1 MKSFALKSVHGQ
13 IERLSLAE
21 TAQRR
26 IRHVE
31 ATFDESQIRQGERR
45 SSCGDQSAQLD
56 APLQQYASKRRPQDR
71 IAKRN
76 LRLADLCGS
85 GTHSLPRPHA
95 RRLRRIDLGPRD
107 IEPRFAPIINRLGD
121 TLLFPKLRD
130 ASEVQF
136 RLRQTSLRL
145 GDLRLGCAD
154 PGVSFIADSA
164 RLVYSRLKLTGSNA
178 SKRRAGGY

>member
-76 LRLADLCGS
+76 LRLADLRGS
-85 GTHSLPRPHA
+85 GTHALPRPHA
-95 RRLRRIDLGPRD
+95 RRLRRIDLGPRN
-107 IEPRFAPIINRLGD
+107 IEPRLAPIVDRLGN
-121 TLLFPKLRD
+121 TLLFPKFRD
-130 ASEVQF
+130 ALEIQF
-136 RLRQTSLRL
+136 RLRQAGLSL
-145 GDLRLGCAD
+145 GDLRLR
-154 PGVSFIADSA
+154 SEEHTSE
-164 RLVYSRLKLTGSNA
+164 L
-178 SKRRAGGY
+178 